1 MPFDWMH
8 ATVPPPAGDPFREQ
22 FLAAVRERARL
33 FYNLG
38 HPVEAATSRI
48 EAALRWEFDA
58 EVMPSP
64 KAGFYKDVPK
74 MVEAVYKRCT
84 PT

>member
-22 FLAAVRERARL
+22 FVAAVQERAKL
-33 FYNLG
+33 FFNLG
-38 HPVEAATSRI
+38 HPVQVAIDRI
-48 EAALRWEFDA
+48 QAALRWEFDA

-64 KAGFYKDVPK
+64 RVGFYNDVPK
-74 MVEAVYKRCT
+74 MVKAVYKRST
-84 PT
+84 PG